1 MRNSSGDGSGTS
13 AARFAKCRAWTWWRT
28 LHPAASRYYP
38 EHTMPATPTA
48 SATLVSEESPFL
60 TETEAANRLKMSPKT
75 LRNWRS
81 AGQGPTFLRFGSLIR
96 YSTVALDAWG
106 YAQVAA

>member
-1 MRNSSGDGSGTS
+1 MYLVENAT
-13 AARFAKCRAWTWWRT
+13 
-28 LHPAASRYYP
+28 PVASRYIP

-48 SATLVSEESPFL
+48 SASLTLGEESPFL
-60 TETEAANRLKMSPKT
+60 TETEAAMRLKMSPKT

-81 AGQGPTFLRFGSLIR
+81 AGMGPAFLRFGSLVR
-96 YSTVALDAWG
+96 YSTVTLDAWG